1 MVINDIKSEKNK
13 RKRANNKLKYQQ
25 GYSFIFQW
33 ERPIK
38 QMNKPETPKV

>member
-1 MVINDIKSEKNK
+1 MILKVKKEKK
-13 RKRANNKLKYQQ
+13 RERVHNKLKYQQ

-33 ERPIK
+33 ERPIN